1 MLSPD
6 AKEIWKSKAGASLMH
21 VMLGAKAADEG
32 DRAIVEKLIECARQD
47 DQAAEPGAA
56 ES

>member
-21 VMLGAKAADEG
+21 VMLGAKPADDG
-32 DRAIVEKLIECARQD
+32 DKATMEKLIECARQD
-47 DQAAEPGAA
+47 DKPAEPGAS